1 MKTIEIKTEV
11 TMNIRDE
18 YRIEINGVKQTY
30 KTFPTVKAM
39 KKFAKENEFT
49 KTYNRLD
56 HRSSCG
62 LYNKEK
68 YDVVILITRGKYAG
82 SFACVNDM
90 GGLMSRLDN
99 TKTRG
104 AWTMT
109 AGNSA
114 NDVSKFSEF
123 DKTRWTINKDYEKFK
138 AQATTGK
145 GSLNHFAQ
153 AKKLHDSTWKM
164 RLAQFMATL
173 TDEELAEVGMER
185 QHIIERRVDAPV
197 KAPKK
202 AAVKPLDVQVELD
215 NVDDVM
221 AEFDAITMP
230 NAAEIKNVDIEIAE
244 DMLDAAEYDHDE
256 NTDIEL
262 TISTETRAA
271 TETISVEIA
280 VEIEPEEKVIDD
292 CVNSLV
298 ANGYSEYV
306 IRNKFDNWNTYKLA
320 KAIDNVGEIGN
331 KENQLYLREI
341 ETEYLKLFKNT
352 IFKK

>member
-30 KTFPTVKAM
+30 KTFPTAKAM

-202 AAVKPLDVQVELD
+202 AKAPKKVAVKPLDVQVELD

-244 DMLDAAEYDHDE
+244 DSLDSCEHSGDT
-256 NTDIEL
+256 NIEL
-262 TISTETRAA
+262 SYSTESRCDAYTTIISSYDA
-271 TETISVEIA
+271 TNYDDDYLDDLLASV
-280 VEIEPEEKVIDD
+280 
-292 CVNSLV
+292 
-298 ANGYSEYV
+298 
-306 IRNKFDNWNTYKLA
+306 
-320 KAIDNVGEIGN
+320 
-331 KENQLYLREI
+331 
-341 ETEYLKLFKNT
+341 
-352 IFKK
+352 